1 MTVRA
6 MLWQRVKTALVVQ
19 ASTLLLAVVAAFTL
33 PPLTNVYVAVILVC
47 SGLGGV
53 VVMLYRTRC
62 PACSYPIAMNGPIN
76 LRAGAGAQRINYC
89 PHCGININED
99 EGLRPRQ

>member
-76 LRAGAGAQRINYC
+76 RRAAPGAPSIKYC
-89 PHCGININED
+89 PYSGINSNED
-99 EGLRPRQ
+99 QALRPRQ